1 MTTKTSTSTSEE
13 VSNLA
18 SRLRLVLARLGRRLR
33 QQTSEGLSPSMLSA
47 MATLER
53 SPALTLGELAAVE
66 QVKPSSVTALVGR
79 LDEAALVARLPDPAD
94 GRVTHL
100 DLTAK
105 GRRLLERHR
114 SAKTAYLARR
124 LRRMDPD
131 DLHVLRRATEILERF
146 FEDDR

>member
-33 QQTSEGLSPSMLSA
+33 QETSEGLSPSMLSA
-47 MATLER
+47 LATLQR
-53 SPALTLGELAAVE
+53 SPGLTLGELATVE
-66 QVKPSSVTALVGR
+66 RVKPSSVTVMVGR
-79 LDEAALVARLPDPAD
+79 LGEAGLVSRRPDPVD

-100 DLTAK
+100 ELSTK

-124 LRRMDPD
+124 LRGLDRN
-131 DLHVLRRATEILERF
+131 DLAALTRATEILERF
-146 FEDDR
+146 FEDER